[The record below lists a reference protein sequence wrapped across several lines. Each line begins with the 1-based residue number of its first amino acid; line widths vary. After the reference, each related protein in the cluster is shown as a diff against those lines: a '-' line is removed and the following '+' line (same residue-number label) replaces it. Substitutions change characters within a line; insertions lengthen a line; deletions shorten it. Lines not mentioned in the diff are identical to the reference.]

1 MCFCVCARYAR
12 CCGDRVLT
20 TGRSQSAGTRWSAH
34 SRHAPLHPPR
44 EPWHAR
50 RIPGS
55 EQERECL
62 DTGAAP
68 SETRVHPATNPGCNY
83 SLFRGKLRSE
93 CS

>member
-1 MCFCVCARYAR
+1 MRLCVCARAR
-12 CCGDRVLT
+12 CCRDRVLT

-68 SETRVHPATNPGCNY
+68 SH
-83 SLFRGKLRSE
+83 
-93 CS
+93 